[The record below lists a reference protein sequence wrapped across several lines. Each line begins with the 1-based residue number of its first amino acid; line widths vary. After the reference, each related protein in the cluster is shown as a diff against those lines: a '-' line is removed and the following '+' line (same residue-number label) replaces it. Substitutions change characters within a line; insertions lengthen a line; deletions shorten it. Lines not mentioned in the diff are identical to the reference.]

1 MSQSVRSVSTILLL
15 TPGLLF
21 LLVLFFYPL
30 GALLSI
36 SISSTGE
43 VLGRLFATSLYGRVF
58 YQTAWVSLA
67 TTLICFLVGYPLA
80 RLLDVAGPRK
90 KAFLLA
96 VILLPFWSNFLVR
109 TYGWMIL
116 LNPKGLINQVLLG
129 LGLIKEPL
137 PLVYNLT
144 GVLIGMSQIMLP
156 YMILP
161 IAAVMGRIDPQ
172 LRSAARSLG
181 AGPIR
186 SFILVYFP
194 MTLPGVMAGALLVFT
209 ISLGFYVIPAILG
222 GPRDLLIAQLI
233 EFNVNTSLDWG
244 FASALSSVLLVST
257 FIIYAIAQR
266 WFGLSA
272 LWGSV

>member
-1 MSQSVRSVSTILLL
+1 LA
-15 TPGLLF
+15 PGLIF
-21 LLVLFFYPL
+21 LVVLFFYPL

-36 SISSTGE
+36 SISSGGDE
-43 VLGRLFATSLYGRVF
+43 LGRLFATSLYGRVF

-80 RLLDVAGPRK
+80 RLLDIAGARK

-116 LNPKGLINQVLLG
+116 LNPKGLINQLLLG

-137 PLVYNLT
+137 PLVYNLA

-172 LRSAARSLG
+172 LPNAARSLG

-244 FASALSSVLLVST
+244 SASALSSVLLVAT
-257 FIIYAIAQR
+257 LIIYAIAQR
-266 WFGLSA
+266 WFGLGA